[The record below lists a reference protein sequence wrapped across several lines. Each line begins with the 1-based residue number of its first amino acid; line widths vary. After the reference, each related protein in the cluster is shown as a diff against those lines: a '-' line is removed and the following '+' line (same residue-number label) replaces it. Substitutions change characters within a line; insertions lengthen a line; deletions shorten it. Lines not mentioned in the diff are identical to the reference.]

1 MSKQQQQQDIQPLNQ
16 SFFNSEYQQ
25 DKQRHQQQAFTGP
38 SLSRFLSTSI
48 INPIYKS
55 RLFPSNNQIQFHQ
68 SLKGNRELPSTLAP
82 LDRLQNSQSQEQRSE
97 EGEDEDPF
105 YEHRDLMN
113 NLPEETYE
121 PPLPRHLMASHALSN
136 LMASEISYGNHQ
148 HYLQSNNQ
156 HQSDHHH
163 QQQQQQHPGGWK
175 MYQSITPI
183 PPPPPPQQQQQYQQK
198 QSPSIGPSLTNK
210 RPTGPTD
217 PHQSTHRPLINH
229 PCPSELTEVP
239 TSTYYTGQH
248 PNNSET
254 HPEEAYPI
262 AHNQFMTNNL
272 PTVYIYPTEAR
283 DIGSEAPDS
292 FWIAAWLS
300 SLIYIFIQ
308 SIWVFFF
315 SNFSSLDGDDDKRS
329 KQIGI
334 IKHLPTLA
342 LLITLT
348 FGISLTSISCL
359 ILVKRSIRYLVYGT
373 ILGVPSILGIIG
385 LWTWSES
392 ISDSSRNGLGWI
404 SLMCTSSTLI
414 FVRFMWN
421 KKDRIERTI
430 QVLSL
435 AIGVLVIHPSLIM
448 TSIGISLTCI
458 LSSIPFLTLIL
469 KLLLSSGQGG
479 QGEPINSQTWIIN
492 SSSLTQIILTG
503 FVWSWSLN
511 VLRNLQKII
520 ISGVVSHW
528 YFNRHSPPSSHPP
541 RNESN
546 NNQEGE
552 EIKSG
557 YSSLD
562 STYQSINRAIGPSF
576 GTVCLSG
583 FIATIFDSSSK
594 LFKILKRF
602 SSSFPLFNQ
611 NLALFDWAKILIDFA
626 NKIFDFINSFVII
639 YAGITGFN
647 FLNSFK
653 KTQNLIFNHAQIGL
667 IHNLLVK
674 SILNLITLTISLTIS
689 LIGYQLTYTL
699 PIANGGGVLSDK
711 DQSLINQNLSPLI
724 YIFFGLLPFWIL
736 RFLTDLISISVDT
749 LLSFIPFIPNF
760 LSYAYISSLEDIVA
774 LYYV

>member
-1 MSKQQQQQDIQPLNQ
+1 
-16 SFFNSEYQQ
+16 
-25 DKQRHQQQAFTGP
+25 
-38 SLSRFLSTSI
+38 
-48 INPIYKS
+48 
-55 RLFPSNNQIQFHQ
+55 
-68 SLKGNRELPSTLAP
+68 
-82 LDRLQNSQSQEQRSE
+82 
-97 EGEDEDPF
+97 
-105 YEHRDLMN
+105 MN

-175 MYQSITPI
+175 MYQSIPI

-198 QSPSIGPSLTNK
+198 QSPSIVHHNK
-210 RPTGPTD
+210 QETYWPNRSTSIDSSTTD
-217 PHQSTHRPLINH
+217 KPPLSIRVNRK
-229 PCPSELTEVP
+229 
-239 TSTYYTGQH
+239 
-248 PNNSET
+248 T

-283 DIGSEAPDS
+283 DIGSEAPGQSLGPQNYRDS

-469 KLLLSSGQGG
+469 KLLLSSGQG
-479 QGEPINSQTWIIN
+479 
-492 SSSLTQIILTG
+492 
-503 FVWSWSLN
+503 
-511 VLRNLQKII
+511 
-520 ISGVVSHW
+520 
-528 YFNRHSPPSSHPP
+528 
-541 RNESN
+541 
-546 NNQEGE
+546 
-552 EIKSG
+552 
-557 YSSLD
+557 
-562 STYQSINRAIGPSF
+562 
-576 GTVCLSG
+576 
-583 FIATIFDSSSK
+583 
-594 LFKILKRF
+594 
-602 SSSFPLFNQ
+602 
-611 NLALFDWAKILIDFA
+611 
-626 NKIFDFINSFVII
+626 
-639 YAGITGFN
+639 
-647 FLNSFK
+647 
-653 KTQNLIFNHAQIGL
+653 
-667 IHNLLVK
+667 
-674 SILNLITLTISLTIS
+674 
-689 LIGYQLTYTL
+689 
-699 PIANGGGVLSDK
+699 DK
-711 DQSLINQNLSPLI
+711 ENLSI
-724 YIFFGLLPFWIL
+724 RKHGS
-736 RFLTDLISISVDT
+736 SIH
-749 LLSFIPFIPNF
+749 P
-760 LSYAYISSLEDIVA
+760 A
-774 LYYV
+774 